1 MHVEIASNHFYLHQV
16 LAPSLG
22 EARSAEYLL
31 GMADE
36 VEGSGRAVHE
46 LEQVRRCSAH
56 AAPTV

>member
-1 MHVEIASNHFYLHQV
+1 
-16 LAPSLG
+16 
-22 EARSAEYLL
+22 
-31 GMADE
+31 MADK